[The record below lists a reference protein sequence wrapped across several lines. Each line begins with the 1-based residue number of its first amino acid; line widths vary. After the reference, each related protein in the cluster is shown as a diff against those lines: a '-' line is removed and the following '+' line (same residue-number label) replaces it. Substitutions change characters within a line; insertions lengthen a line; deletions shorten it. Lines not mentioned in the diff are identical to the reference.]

1 MSDFNRKIAIVT
13 GATGNLGSAIVQA
26 FAEQGAS
33 VALVDLNAER
43 LDAACAALGEPARF
57 KGFTADLSSADDVT
71 RLIADISAAFGRI
84 DILAHTVGGYAAGQ
98 PVHEAGL
105 DVLHR
110 MMNLNVVPLYLMGG
124 AVAKQMIAQ
133 GGGGKIVFVLAKSG
147 LKGIKNQAAYT
158 ASKGA
163 AFRIMEAMAAE
174 LREHGIAVNGVS
186 PSIMDTPANRAS
198 MPNADP
204 SNWVTTEQVARAI
217 LYLAHADSNVYGTN
231 LEVYGKSF

>member
-1 MSDFNRKIAIVT
+1 MSEFSGKVAVVT

-33 VALVDLNAER
+33 VALVDLNPER
-43 LDAACAALGEPARF
+43 LAQACATLGDETRF
-57 KGFTADLSSADDVT
+57 KGFTADLSNPDDVA
-71 RLIADISAAFGRI
+71 RLIADIVAAFGRI

-98 PVHEAGL
+98 PVHETSV
-105 DVLHR
+105 DVLHK
-110 MMNLNVVPLYLMGG
+110 MLNLNVVPLYVMGG
-124 AVAKQMIAQ
+124 AVAQHMVER

-147 LKGIKNQAAYT
+147 LKGLKNQAAYT

-174 LREHGIAVNGVS
+174 LKDHSIAVNGVS

-198 MPNADP
+198 MPNSDP
-204 SNWVTTEQVARAI
+204 SNWVTTAQVARAI
-217 LYLAHADSNVYGTN
+217 LYLASDSSNVYGTN

>member
-1 MSDFNRKIAIVT
+1 MGEFSQKVVLVT

-33 VALVDLNAER
+33 VALVDLNADR
-43 LDAACAALGEPARF
+43 LDAACAALGDAARF
-57 KGFTADLSSADDVT
+57 KGFTADLSDADDVA
-71 RLIADISAAFGRI
+71 RLITDIGAAFGHI

-105 DVLHR
+105 EVLHK
-110 MMNLNVVPLYLMGG
+110 MINLNVVPLYLMGG
-124 AVAKQMIAQ
+124 AVANHMITH
-133 GGGGKIVFVLAKSG
+133 GIHGKIVFVLAKSG
-147 LKGIKNQAAYT
+147 LKGVKNQAAYT

-163 AFRIMEAMAAE
+163 ALRIMEAMAAE
-174 LREHGIAVNGVS
+174 LKEHSIAVNGVS

-204 SNWVTTEQVARAI
+204 SNWVTTAQVARAI
-217 LYLAHADSNVYGTN
+217 VYLAHDNSNVYGTN